1 MTEAQ
6 WRVLD
11 DSYTSDHLPILI
23 TLSYTGEN
31 VNIIYPARRWKI
43 DKNKVTVYTDYL
55 RKTHPNIP
63 NLPTAKEKIKF
74 CLQNIRQAADSV
86 FTIKKAFITKNSIPP
101 WWDAEC
107 TEVIKKRKQALRNFN
122 TSRTLEN
129 YLEHRQVSAYS
140 KRFLKYKKRNSW
152 KAFCNNLSKDTPIS
166 EVWNKIR
173 NFKQPFT
180 RTSSLSENQA

>member
-1 MTEAQ
+1 MTESIFLNDGSPTRITNPSHGASAVDITLCSLDLAQRAQ

-63 NLPTAKEKIKF
+63 NLPTAKEK
-74 CLQNIRQAADSV
+74 N
-86 FTIKKAFITKNSIPP
+86 
-101 WWDAEC
+101 
-107 TEVIKKRKQALRNFN
+107 
-122 TSRTLEN
+122 
-129 YLEHRQVSAYS
+129 
-140 KRFLKYKKRNSW
+140 
-152 KAFCNNLSKDTPIS
+152 
-166 EVWNKIR
+166 
-173 NFKQPFT
+173 
-180 RTSSLSENQA
+180 